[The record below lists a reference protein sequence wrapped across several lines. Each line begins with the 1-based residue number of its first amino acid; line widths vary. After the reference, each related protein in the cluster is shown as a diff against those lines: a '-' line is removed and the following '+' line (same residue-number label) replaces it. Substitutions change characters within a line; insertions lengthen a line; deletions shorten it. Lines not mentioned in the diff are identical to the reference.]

1 MKWLTW
7 SVLIP
12 LGLPSILALA
22 AASAWGTVS
31 TDLTVIDGFV
41 TAWST
46 LQDVSPWT
54 LLIYANTLL
63 AITFRDYTSV
73 ARGFD
78 AIMIGLIIIG
88 FALLFYSCLMVVF
101 ILDGGVPGGTVYV
114 IIGVLLLATVAL
126 GFKANNQIESRT
138 HVRTI
143 G

>member
-1 MKWLTW
+1 
-7 SVLIP
+7 
-12 LGLPSILALA
+12 
-22 AASAWGTVS
+22 
-31 TDLTVIDGFV
+31 
-41 TAWST
+41 
-46 LQDVSPWT
+46 
-54 LLIYANTLL
+54 
-63 AITFRDYTSV
+63 
-73 ARGFD
+73 
-78 AIMIGLIIIG
+78 MIGLIIIG